1 MRDQEEADLE
11 GQDEH
16 VIKTGTRPAAARRA
30 RRLAGAAGLA
40 AVVALALLPS
50 PASAATHHWSAPVT
64 VDYPNALSA
73 VSCPDATFC
82 MAVGNQPGNQGY
94 AASWDGSAWSA
105 LAAVDLDGIL
115 LSVSCAS
122 ASFCAA
128 ADNHGYFLTWNGT
141 SWSAPVLVD
150 NDTTPGP
157 AVYSLSC
164 PSARFCMAVDDIGQ
178 ALVFNGATWSLDT
191 TPIFPGN
198 YASPTQVSC
207 ASAAFCMAV
216 SEAGYAVS
224 WGGRVFS
231 APVNVVG
238 PAYNFTSV
246 SCPANGSCVALSGN
260 AVGYYSGGTWTATEG
275 VDYGS
280 YLSCPNTNLC
290 ISVSRAA
297 RAWTYRRGAWSGPV
311 VPGSSAVVP
320 VDVSCPA
327 WNFCMA
333 VDGDGLAVRY
343 T

>member
-1 MRDQEEADLE
+1 
-11 GQDEH
+11 
-16 VIKTGTRPAAARRA
+16 
-30 RRLAGAAGLA
+30 
-40 AVVALALLPS
+40 
-50 PASAATHHWSAPVT
+50 
-64 VDYPNALSA
+64 
-73 VSCPDATFC
+73 
-82 MAVGNQPGNQGY
+82 
-94 AASWDGSAWSA
+94 
-105 LAAVDLDGIL
+105 
-115 LSVSCAS
+115 
-122 ASFCAA
+122 
-128 ADNHGYFLTWNGT
+128 
-141 SWSAPVLVD
+141 
-150 NDTTPGP
+150 
-157 AVYSLSC
+157 
-164 PSARFCMAVDDIGQ
+164 
-178 ALVFNGATWSLDT
+178 
-191 TPIFPGN
+191 
-198 YASPTQVSC
+198 
-207 ASAAFCMAV
+207 MAV